1 MLSSAIRQFNEKEN
15 KRREEEILENDFKRK
30 LMEKYA
36 EDEKLEQFNAMRR
49 RQKEIDL
56 KKEVIIFVIF
66 ILIFFRL
73 KDNGKKS
80 LDNII
85 CRKIKKLMNLK
96 DKDKKKLIR
105 ERLFKKKRKDLLL
118 NMRVCWKI
126 FSEKD
131 TIRQLETFNFYFF

>member
-118 NMRVCWKI
+118 NMRVC
-126 FSEKD
+126 
-131 TIRQLETFNFYFF
+131 

>member
-96 DKDKKKLIR
+96 DKDKNKLIR

-118 NMRVCWKI
+118 NMRVC
-126 FSEKD
+126 
-131 TIRQLETFNFYFF
+131 

>member
-1 MLSSAIRQFNEKEN
+1 
-15 KRREEEILENDFKRK
+15 
-30 LMEKYA
+30 MEKYA

-49 RQKEIDL
+49 RQKEIDH

-118 NMRVCWKI
+118 NMRVC
-126 FSEKD
+126 
-131 TIRQLETFNFYFF
+131 